1 MNNYTFD
8 LLVLLGLASPLPL
21 FIIVVALLA
30 HKVEMYIER
39 KTDAWF
45 VP

>member
-1 MNNYTFD
+1 MNNYAFD
-8 LLVLLGLASPLPL
+8 LIVLLGLAIPLPL
-21 FIIVVALLA
+21 FIIVVALIA
-30 HKVEMYIER
+30 HKVEMYIEI

>member
-1 MNNYTFD
+1 MTKYTFD
-8 LLVLLGLASPLPL
+8 LLVLLGLAIPLPL
-21 FIIVVALLA
+21 FIIIVALLG